1 MVTRKIEIEDL
12 SGSYANAAEAVTH
25 AIRSLSALLSAP
37 RYSVRTTSETYLKLR
52 RDLPYVIHST
62 GIPGTYLLVNRN
74 YKPVGSNSPAHENWV
89 DYDKCT
95 NLHIRVSPE
104 QIASIVTPGYE
115 FGLFAD
121 GNPPWYSRKFAE
133 AYLHRL
139 RSLLAI
145 LTKGH

>member
-1 MVTRKIEIEDL
+1 MVTRKIEIEDI
-12 SGSYANAAEAVTH
+12 SGSYSNATEAVTH
-25 AIRSLSALLSAP
+25 AIKSLSDLLSAP
-37 RYSVRTTSETYLKLR
+37 RYSVRATSPTYLKLR

-74 YKPVGSNSPAHENWV
+74 YKPVGSNSSSHENWV

-95 NLHIRVSPE
+95 NLHVCVSPE
-104 QIASIVTPGYE
+104 QIASIVTPGHE

-121 GNPPWYSRKFAE
+121 GNPPWISREFAE
-133 AYLHRL
+133 AYLLRL

-145 LTKGH
+145 ITKQ